1 MYKSTNLSFH
11 KAFSISTYG
20 KSEIRSYLLWN
31 TLILP
36 SVVAEISNDRRT
48 SSFST
53 GKIFNAKELFIIVP
67 TIPDEALKATASRL
81 LPVLMLLIYN
91 GEDR

>member
-1 MYKSTNLSFH
+1 M
-11 KAFSISTYG
+11 
-20 KSEIRSYLLWN
+20 
-31 TLILP
+31 
-36 SVVAEISNDRRT
+36 AEISNNRRT

-67 TIPDEALKATASRL
+67 TIPDETLKATAPRL

-91 GEDR
+91 GGRARIVKSRLLSGAISNAKILTILTIFHDRR

>member
-1 MYKSTNLSFH
+1 M
-11 KAFSISTYG
+11 
-20 KSEIRSYLLWN
+20 
-31 TLILP
+31 
-36 SVVAEISNDRRT
+36 AEISNDRRT

-53 GKIFNAKELFIIVP
+53 GKIFNAKELFIIVS